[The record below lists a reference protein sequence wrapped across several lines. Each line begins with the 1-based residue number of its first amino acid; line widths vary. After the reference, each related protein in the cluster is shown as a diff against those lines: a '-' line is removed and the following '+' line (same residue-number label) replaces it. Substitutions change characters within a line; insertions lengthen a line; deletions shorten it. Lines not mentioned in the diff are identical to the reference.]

1 MGYVLR
7 EQINNQY
14 YCKDH
19 NKIIVFPNEQLA
31 AQFIQSFANYAM
43 TNAMQYMMENPGMI
57 MEVQQVL
64 NATTIEEKPKDNSL
78 NFISIEDILREK
90 GVY

>member
-1 MGYVLR
+1 MEYVLR

-19 NKIIVFPNEQLA
+19 TKIITFPNEQLA
-31 AQFIQSFANYAM
+31 SQFVNSFGNYAM
-43 TNAMQYMMENPGMI
+43 TMALSQMMDNPGLI
-57 MEVQQVL
+57 MEVQQAL
-64 NATTIEEKPKDNSL
+64 SATTIEEKPKDETLS
-78 NFISIEDILREK
+78 FITIEDILREK

>member
-1 MGYVLR
+1 MEYVLR

-19 NKIIVFPNEQLA
+19 TKIITFPNEQLA
-31 AQFIQSFANYAM
+31 SQFVNSFAQYAM
-43 TNAMQYMMENPGMI
+43 TMGMQQIMNNPGLI
-57 MEVQQVL
+57 MEVQQTL
-64 NATTIEEKPKDNSL
+64 SSTTIEEKPKDETLS
-78 NFISIEDILREK
+78 FITIEDILKEK